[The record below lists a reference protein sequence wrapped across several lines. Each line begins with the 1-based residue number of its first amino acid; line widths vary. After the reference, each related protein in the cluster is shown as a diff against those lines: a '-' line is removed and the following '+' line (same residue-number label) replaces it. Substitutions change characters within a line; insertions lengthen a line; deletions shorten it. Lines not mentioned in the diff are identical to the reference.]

1 MFDTTLTASRF
12 SLDARRRFAALAAA
26 VTVHAL
32 VVGFLTVG
40 QLWAVDPVREHVVV
54 PPLVVHLP
62 PPLGGGGHTA
72 DRQSAQ
78 RSGAKRIPRQPAVQP
93 VLVPVDVPRAA
104 DPALPPEPP
113 RVPGTEGLGDADTT
127 GPGIG
132 DGPARPG
139 VATGEPVEP
148 PRRIGGDVKA
158 PVAIARSA
166 PPYPE
171 AARKIRIEGVVLVEA
186 VIDEAG
192 NVVDARVLKDIGMGC
207 GRAAVEAI
215 RTWRYEPATLNGR
228 PVSVYLEVRVSFRLH
243 GAE

>member
-12 SLDARRRFAALAAA
+12 SLDARRRLAALAAA

-40 QLWAVDPVREHVVV
+40 QLWAVDPVREYVVV

-78 RSGAKRIPRQPAVQP
+78 RSGATRIPRQPAVQP
-93 VLVPVDVPRAA
+93 VLVLVDVPRAA

-113 RVPGTEGLGDADTT
+113 RVPGTEDLGDAETT

-132 DGPARPG
+132 DGAARPG
-139 VATGEPVEP
+139 MDTAEPVEP
-148 PRRIGGDVKA
+148 PRRIGGGVKV

-171 AARKIRIEGVVLVEA
+171 AARKMRIEGVVLVEA

-192 NVVDARVLKDIGMGC
+192 NVADARVLKDIGMGC
-207 GRAAVEAI
+207 GQAAVEAI

>member
-1 MFDTTLTASRF
+1 
-12 SLDARRRFAALAAA
+12 
-26 VTVHAL
+26 
-32 VVGFLTVG
+32 
-40 QLWAVDPVREHVVV
+40 
-54 PPLVVHLP
+54 
-62 PPLGGGGHTA
+62 
-72 DRQSAQ
+72 
-78 RSGAKRIPRQPAVQP
+78 
-93 VLVPVDVPRAA
+93 
-104 DPALPPEPP
+104 
-113 RVPGTEGLGDADTT
+113 
-127 GPGIG
+127 
-132 DGPARPG
+132 